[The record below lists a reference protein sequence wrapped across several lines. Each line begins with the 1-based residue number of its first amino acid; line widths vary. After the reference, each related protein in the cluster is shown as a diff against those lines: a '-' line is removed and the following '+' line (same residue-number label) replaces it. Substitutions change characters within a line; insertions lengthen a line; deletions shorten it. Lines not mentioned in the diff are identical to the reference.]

1 MFSSLIKAFVAT
13 TLLGNTTAGKAASGI
28 VGDLMGSF
36 LNPKQQGASGTSA
49 VKMQGAI
56 EPSVFS
62 FKDDVMDDD
71 ITVVD
76 AVDLNSKFTSTQTQ
90 NSFPLGNKSNL
101 SELIRDPVFR
111 RFMENAHTNNAMK
124 TVSSYRDLTAVM
136 PYEEET
142 PISINN
148 PTLIT

>member
-28 VGDLMGSF
+28 VGDLAGSF
-36 LNPKQQGASGTSA
+36 LNSKQQGASGTSA

-76 AVDLNSKFTSTQTQ
+76 AVDLNSKFTSSQAQ

-101 SELIRDPVFR
+101 LELVRDPVFR
-111 RFMENAHTNNAMK
+111 RFMENAHTNNTMK

-136 PYEEET
+136 PYEEES